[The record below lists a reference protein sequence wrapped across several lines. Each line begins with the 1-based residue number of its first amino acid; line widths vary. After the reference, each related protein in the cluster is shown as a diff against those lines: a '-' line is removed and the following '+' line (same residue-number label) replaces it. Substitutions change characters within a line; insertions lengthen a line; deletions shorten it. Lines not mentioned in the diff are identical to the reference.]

1 MAEKAGE
8 RYLVTMALPATKVVL
23 EGDLAD
29 VGLPDLVQML
39 CLAGNSRE
47 LDVTVGSRHVG
58 RLTVGRGQVL
68 RCVAFG
74 LTDLEA
80 FYHLAQQAKGRYV
93 VRIVP
98 EPSEA
103 SVHPK
108 LASTSW
114 QSLLMECARQ
124 HDSSS
129 GVRAVAESARPPSS
143 GEGLRFSSVPPAK
156 ERKETSDIRVSP
168 HGHVA
173 PGPVSVASSA
183 SSASRT
189 AAELPVRDLRDSRA
203 RVDDPPSSKRIAP
216 SPASRPNAYVGL
228 LQERATEAYLR
239 QDLREALRL
248 FECSLSIVPDD
259 ARTIT
264 NVARIKA
271 KLGI

>member
-1 MAEKAGE
+1 
-8 RYLVTMALPATKVVL
+8 MALPATKVVL

-173 PGPVSVASSA
+173 PGPVSVASVASSGSSGSSA
-183 SSASRT
+183 SSASGV

-203 RVDDPPSSKRIAP
+203 RMDDPPSSKRIAP
-216 SPASRPNAYVGL
+216 SPPSRPNAYVGL